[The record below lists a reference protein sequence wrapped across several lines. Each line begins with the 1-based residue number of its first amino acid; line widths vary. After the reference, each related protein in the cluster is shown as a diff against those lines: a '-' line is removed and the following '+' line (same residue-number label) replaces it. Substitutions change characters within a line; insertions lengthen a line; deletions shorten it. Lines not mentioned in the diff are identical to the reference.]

1 MMRSGMGRNGVYDG
15 FGSLEG
21 APMEDAMDERLRVL
35 QVGCGGISRLWLDA
49 LRDAPDAEA
58 VGFVDLDLE
67 RARDAAGRLGSS
79 APAGTDLGAML
90 ATVRPDVVF
99 NCTVPEAHR
108 GVAIAALEAG
118 CHVFCEKP
126 LADTL
131 ASARAMLTAA
141 ETNGRTLAVMQNRRY
156 DPNVRA
162 LRDVLVHGHIGRV
175 TALHADF
182 FIAPHFG
189 GFRESMEHV
198 LLRDMAIHTFDGAR
212 FLAGEEPLT
221 AFGTSWNP
229 EGSWY
234 AHGAS
239 AAVTFE
245 MTGGVVFTYRG
256 SWCAEGLST
265 PWESQWRIVGTR
277 GSVVWD
283 GAESLEC
290 EVVGGAEGFLRE
302 HASVPMPAPRRTDS
316 AQWHTAAIRS
326 FLRDVRAGRTPETV
340 GTDNIR
346 SLAMVFAAIESAD
359 THRRVEIAHLFG
371 EA

>member
-1 MMRSGMGRNGVYDG
+1 
-15 FGSLEG
+15 
-21 APMEDAMDERLRVL
+21 MDERLRVL

-90 ATVRPDVVF
+90 ASVRPDVVF
-99 NCTVPEAHR
+99 DCTVPEAHR
-108 GVAIAALEAG
+108 DVAIAAVETG
-118 CHVFCEKP
+118 CHVLCEKP

-131 ASARAMLTAA
+131 ASARAMLDAA
-141 ETNGRTLAVMQNRRY
+141 ASSGRTLAVMQNRRY
-156 DPNVRA
+156 DPNARA
-162 LRDVLVHGHIGRV
+162 LRDFLAEGHIGRV
-175 TALHADF
+175 TTLHADF

-256 SWCAEGLST
+256 SWCAEGLPT

-283 GAESLEC
+283 GAESIRC
-290 EVVGGAEGFLRE
+290 EVVTGSEGLLYAHE
-302 HASVPMPAPRRTDS
+302 TVPTPTMRRTDT
-316 AQWHTAAIRS
+316 AQWHATAIRA
-326 FLRDVRAGRTPETV
+326 FLQAVRAGRTPETV

-346 SLAMVFAAIESAD
+346 SLAMVFAAIASAEA
-359 THRRVEIAHLFG
+359 HRRVSIASLL
-371 EA
+371 EAA

>member
-1 MMRSGMGRNGVYDG
+1 
-15 FGSLEG
+15 
-21 APMEDAMDERLRVL
+21 MDQRLRVL

-49 LRDAPDAEA
+49 LRDAPDVEA

-90 ATVRPDVVF
+90 ASVRPDVVF
-99 NCTVPEAHR
+99 DCTVPESHR
-108 GVAIAALEAG
+108 DVAIAALETG
-118 CHVFCEKP
+118 CHVLCEKP

-131 ASARAMLTAA
+131 ASARAMLDAA
-141 ETNGRTLAVMQNRRY
+141 ASSGRTLAVMQNRRY
-156 DPNVRA
+156 DPNARA
-162 LRDVLVHGHIGRV
+162 LRDFLAEGHIGRV
-175 TALHADF
+175 TSLHADF

-212 FLAGEEPLT
+212 FLAGEDALT
-221 AFGTSWNP
+221 ALGTSWNP

-256 SWCAEGLST
+256 SWCAEGLPT

-283 GAESLEC
+283 GAESIRC
-290 EVVGGAEGFLRE
+290 EVVTGSEGLLYA
-302 HASVPMPAPRRTDS
+302 HAAVPTPALHRSDS
-316 AQWHTAAIRS
+316 SQWHAAAIQAYLRA
-326 FLRDVRAGRTPETV
+326 LRDGRTPETV

-346 SLAMVFAAIESAD
+346 SLAMVFAAIESAE
-359 THRRVEIAHLFG
+359 THCRVAL
-371 EA
+371 ASVL

>member
-1 MMRSGMGRNGVYDG
+1 
-15 FGSLEG
+15 
-21 APMEDAMDERLRVL
+21 MDERLRVL
-35 QVGCGGISRLWLDA
+35 QVGCGGISHLWLDA
-49 LRDAPDAEA
+49 LRDASDAEA
-58 VGFVDLDLE
+58 VGFVDLDPE
-67 RARDAAGRLGSS
+67 RARDAARRIGSP
-79 APAGTDLGAML
+79 APTGADLRAML
-90 ATVRPDVVF
+90 ARARPDVVF
-99 NCTVPEAHR
+99 DCTVPEAHR
-108 GVAIAALEAG
+108 DVAIAALEAG

-131 ASARAMLTAA
+131 ASARAMLDAA
-141 ETNGRTLAVMQNRRY
+141 EAHGRTLAVMQNRRY
-156 DPNVRA
+156 DPNARA
-162 LRDVLVHGHIGRV
+162 LRAFLAEGHIGRV

-198 LLRDMAIHTFDGAR
+198 LLRDMAIHTFDAAR

-239 AAVTFE
+239 AVVTFE

-256 SWCAEGLST
+256 SWCAEGLPT
-265 PWESQWRIVGTR
+265 PWEGQWRIVGTR

-283 GAESLEC
+283 GANSLRC
-290 EVVGGAEGFLRE
+290 EVVRGDEGFLRE
-302 HASVPMPAPRRTDS
+302 HASVPTPALRRTDS
-316 AQWHTAAIRS
+316 TQWHAAAIHA
-326 FLRDVRAGRTPETV
+326 FLQAVRAGRTPETV

-346 SLAMVFAAIESAD
+346 SLAMVFATVESAEA
-359 THRRVEIAHLFG
+359 HRRVEIAHLFG

>member
-1 MMRSGMGRNGVYDG
+1 
-15 FGSLEG
+15 
-21 APMEDAMDERLRVL
+21 MDERLRVL

-67 RARDAAGRLGSS
+67 RARDAARRYGRP
-79 APAGTDLGAML
+79 APTGTELRAML
-90 ATVRPDVVF
+90 DQVRPDVVF
-99 NCTVPEAHR
+99 DCTVPESHR
-108 GVAIAALEAG
+108 DVALAVLEAG

-131 ASARAMLTAA
+131 ASARAMVDAA
-141 ETNGRTLAVMQNRRY
+141 AASGRTVAVMQNRRY
-156 DPNVRA
+156 DPNARA
-162 LRDVLVHGHIGRV
+162 LRDFLAEGHIGRV
-175 TALHADF
+175 TSLHADF

-198 LLRDMAIHTFDGAR
+198 LLRDMAIHTFDSAR
-212 FLAGEEPLT
+212 FLAGEEALT

-256 SWCAEGLST
+256 SWCAEGLPT
-265 PWESQWRIVGTR
+265 PWECQWRIVGTK

-283 GAESLEC
+283 GAESLRC
-290 EVVGGAEGFLRE
+290 EVVRSDEGFLRD
-302 HASVPMPAPRRTDS
+302 HASVPTPALRRTDS
-316 AQWHTAAIRS
+316 ARWHAAAIRAY
-326 FLRDVRAGRTPETV
+326 LDAIRVGRTPETV
-340 GTDNIR
+340 ASDNIR
-346 SLAMVFAAIESAD
+346 SLAMVFAAVESAE
-359 THRRVEIAHLFG
+359 THRRVSIASLTG
-371 EA
+371 AV